1 MKLASQGY
9 TVYATVKAS
18 SEIPKVANAMN
29 EAISKHA
36 GRPLLGSINPRV
48 MDVLKPESIRT
59 CVDQIASEV
68 RDNPNQPLI
77 GLVNNAGYCMISPME
92 WTSEKATREIFE
104 LDFWA
109 YISVIKA
116 FLPLIKQT
124 KGRVIN
130 VASAGAF
137 INLPCWAPY
146 SAVKAAVEGL
156 SRSWRLE
163 LLPFGV
169 GMCTIRPGFVR
180 THGIGP
186 KIESAWKGYHEGVE
200 KNTGAIGVTS
210 MGDVVSADQ
219 GAAMGAAERKVY
231 LPMMEKWHKQIVLGA
246 EGAANPAD
254 EVAQT
259 ICDALSDVFLQPNYT
274 VGYDALLGQ
283 MVRYLVPENIYEYSL
298 YKTIG

>member
-1 MKLASQGY
+1 MKLASHGY
-9 TVYATVKAS
+9 TVYATVKTS

-36 GRPLLGSINPRV
+36 GRPFLGSMNPRI
-48 MDVLKPESIRT
+48 MDVLKPESIRS
-59 CVDQIASEV
+59 CVDQIASEL

-92 WTSEKATREIFE
+92 WTSEKDTREIFE

-130 VASAGAF
+130 VASAGTF
-137 INLPCWAPY
+137 INPPCWAPY

-186 KIESAWKGYHEGVE
+186 KIEIAWRGYHDGVE

-210 MGDVVSADQ
+210 MGDVVAADQ

-259 ICDALSDVFLQPNYT
+259 IYDALSDVFLQPNYT

-283 MVRYLVPENIYEYSL
+283 MVRDLVPENIYEYSL